1 MAERI
6 LQLGVPKGS
15 LQSATVE
22 LFRRSG
28 WKISIDERS
37 YFPRIDDAGLRCL
50 LVRAQEMARYVESG
64 VLDAGITGRDWV
76 FEYDAK
82 VHVAQELV
90 YSKTSLRPTRWV
102 LVVADDSPVK
112 TPQDLHG
119 KRVATE
125 LVGYTTRWF
134 AQQGVD
140 VHIEFSWGATEAKVA
155 EGLVDAIVEVTETG
169 STIRA
174 HGLRIVCE
182 LFESVPQLIANPR
195 AWDTPWKR
203 EKIEQ
208 IGLLLQ
214 GALRAEAQVGLKMN
228 VPTNKLQAII
238 GLLPAITAPTVS
250 NLYGTDWCAVESVIA
265 EATVRDLIPQL
276 LRAGAVGIIEYPLNK
291 IVG

>member
-1 MAERI
+1 VADRI
-6 LQLGVPKGS
+6 LQLGIPKGS
-15 LQSATVE
+15 LQDATIE

-28 WKISIDERS
+28 WKISVNERS
-37 YFPRIDDAGLRCL
+37 YFPRVDDPGIRCL

-90 YSKTSLRPTRWV
+90 YSKASLRPTRWV
-102 LVVADDSPVK
+102 LVVAGDSPVK
-112 TPQDLHG
+112 KPEDLQG
-119 KRVATE
+119 KRIATE

-134 AQQGVD
+134 KERGID

-169 STIRA
+169 STLRA

-182 LFESVPQLIANPR
+182 LFESVPQLIANPT
-195 AWDTPWKR
+195 AWQLPWKR

-208 IGLLLQ
+208 IALLLQ

-228 VPTNKLQAII
+228 VPKEKLQDVIA
-238 GLLPAITAPTVS
+238 LLPAITAPTVS
-250 NLYGTDWCAVESVIA
+250 NLYGTEWYAIESVIA